1 MIKFV
6 AALRTAGVRISLAE
20 SADAFAAVDSLGVKD
35 RENFKL
41 GLQTTLVKEARD
53 MPAFEELFPIFFGS
67 SGSPPLMDISQDL
80 TPEEA
85 EQLGQALRQFSK
97 RMRRMME
104 RLINGEQLSEKELER
119 LAKMVGLNRMDD
131 MRYREWMLERMR
143 RAQRF
148 RQVREA
154 LEELA
159 ALLNQ
164 MGMNRQRIEQLGKL
178 LQANMGALEDQM
190 RQFAGRRIAENMS
203 QGPSG
208 ESIDSLL
215 KRPFSS
221 LSEADMDRLR
231 EEVQRL
237 AAALKTRVSLR
248 QKRAKSGQLDPKAT
262 IRANLKHGNVPIKLK
277 YRDRVQKPRL
287 VVMCDISTSMRS
299 CSELMLSLLY
309 ALQDQI
315 SKTYSYAFIN
325 HLEYISPDFERRGA
339 GEAVAGVLDRMP
351 SGFYNTD
358 FGAGLMDFDRS
369 YMDKIDSRTTFIVVG
384 DGRNNY
390 HDPRLELFDRI
401 SRRSRRTI
409 WLTPEGPMLWG
420 SGDSDMLKYAPMCDA
435 ILQAGTLNELTRAV
449 DKLLLV

>member
-1 MIKFV
+1 MEERMIKFV
-6 AALRTAGVRISLAE
+6 AALRNAGVRISLAE
-20 SADAFAAVDSLGVKD
+20 SADAFAAVDRLGVKD
-35 RENFKL
+35 RETFKL

-67 SGSPPLMDISQDL
+67 SDSPPLMDISQDL
-80 TPEEA
+80 IPEEA
-85 EQLGQALRQFSK
+85 EQLTKALRQFSK

-104 RLINGEQLSEKELER
+104 RLINGEQLSEKDLER
-119 LAKMVGLNRMDD
+119 
-131 MRYREWMLERMR
+131 
-143 RAQRF
+143 
-148 RQVREA
+148 
-154 LEELA
+154 
-159 ALLNQ
+159 
-164 MGMNRQRIEQLGKL
+164 KL

-190 RQFAGRRIAENMS
+190 RQFAGQRIAENMS

-208 ESIDSLL
+208 ESIDNLL

-237 AAALKTRVSLR
+237 AAALKTRVTLR
-248 QKRAKSGQLDPKAT
+248 QKRSKSGQLDPKAT

-277 YRDRVQKPRL
+277 YRDRLQKPRL

-299 CSELMLSLLY
+299 CSELMLSLLH

-315 SKTYSYAFIN
+315 SKTYSFAFIN

-339 GEAVAGVLDRMP
+339 GEAVARVLDRMP

-358 FGAGLMDFDRS
+358 FGAGLMDFNRS

-384 DGRNNY
+384 DGRNNF
-390 HDPRLELFDRI
+390 HDPRLELFDKI

-420 SGDSDMLKYAPMCDA
+420 SGDSDMLKYAPMCDV
-435 ILQAGTLNELTRAV
+435 ILQAGTLNELTSAV
-449 DKLLLV
+449 DKLLLG